1 MRRLIFPLLL
11 GVAGVVVLLS
21 LGIWQLQRLTWKE
34 AILNQIDTRIAAAPV
49 ALPAGPD
56 PDTDRYLP
64 VAVAGA
70 TTGDELHVLTSGDGA
85 GYRIISAFETQEG
98 RRIMVDLGFAGLDD
112 KTQPRAAQGLRITG
126 NLHWPDEVD
135 GWTPDPDLGA
145 NIWFAREVPAM
156 AQALG
161 TEPILIVARS
171 VADQAGANVDL
182 SVTPLPINSATI
194 SNDHLNYAITW
205 FLLALVWA
213 VMTGLLIYRVARAR
227 PGGA

>member
-34 AILNQIDTRIAAAPV
+34 AILSQIDTRIAAAPV

-85 GYRIISAFETQEG
+85 GYRIISAFETQED
-98 RRIMVDLGFAGLDD
+98 RRVMVDLGFAELDD
-112 KTQPRAAQGLRITG
+112 KTLPRAAQGLRITG

-145 NIWFAREVPAM
+145 NIWFARDVPAM

-161 TEPILIVARS
+161 TEPILIVALLIGS
-171 VADQAGANVDL
+171 G
-182 SVTPLPINSATI
+182 VTPRSTGVSVSSVIVRATI